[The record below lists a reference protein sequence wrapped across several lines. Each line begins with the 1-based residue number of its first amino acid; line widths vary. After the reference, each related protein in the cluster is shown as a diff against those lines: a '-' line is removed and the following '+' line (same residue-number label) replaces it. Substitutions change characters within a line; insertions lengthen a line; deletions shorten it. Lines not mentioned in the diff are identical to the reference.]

1 MSVAATIGQYV
12 RTIAK
17 PKNLHEMVSR
27 DGLRAMRKLFELGA
41 LMAVVLPLQTL
52 VAGPVFHDK
61 DTVTQFMGRMMNRII
76 GFDVKFTGV
85 KPVKDRP
92 MIYIGNHLSWAD
104 STVFGGTLPGAQ
116 VAKAETAKFPI
127 VGAFGRAIGA
137 IYVQKGAHVAGLR
150 ETHRQ
155 AAQTLNSGRSILI
168 FPEGKSS
175 DGTNVKEFKS
185 GFLSVLFNNL
195 SDVKLES
202 EVDVQPF
209 AVHVK
214 SLDGHAVTKPEELA
228 DIYNWYANWTPENF
242 WKVLKHKRMEIE
254 IEGLPVMSPKDYTDV
269 RQFTTAAEK
278 VIKDRIL
285 APRT

>member
-17 PKNLHEMVSR
+17 PKNLREMVSR
-27 DGLRAMRKLFELGA
+27 DGLRAMTKLFELGA

-116 VAKAETAKFPI
+116 VAKAQTSKFPV
-127 VGAFGRAIGA
+127 VGAFGRSIGA
-137 IYVQKGAHVAGLR
+137 IYVEKGARTAGLR
-150 ETHRQ
+150 EAHRQ

-168 FPEGKSS
+168 FPEGRSS
-175 DGTNVKEFKS
+175 DGTDVMPFKS

-195 SDVKLES
+195 SDVKLERA
-202 EVDVQPF
+202 VDVQPF
-209 AVHVK
+209 AVLIK

-228 DIYNWYANWTPENF
+228 DIYNWFANWTPENF
-242 WKVLKHKRMEIE
+242 WKVLKHKSMEIE
-254 IEGLPVMSPKDYTDV
+254 IEGLPVMSPKDYADA
-269 RQFTTAAEK
+269 RAFTAAAEET
-278 VIKDRIL
+278 IRSRIL
-285 APRT
+285 AP